1 MAPREPVMTTSKTVS
16 KPVAALFGMVGAL
29 IGGMV
34 LKRTWKL
41 LAHRE
46 DAPDAGDVERGWG
59 EVLAAAA
66 LRGAIAGAVKAA
78 LHRGYLIRR
87 GPHEP
92 EPDQPHRSP
101 DHRRHPVLGAGR

>member
-1 MAPREPVMTTSKTVS
+1 MTASKTVS

-29 IGGMV
+29 IAGMV
-34 LKRTWKL
+34 LKHAWKL

-46 DAPDAGDVERGWG
+46 DAPDTGDLERGWG

-78 LHRGYLIRR
+78 LHRGYLIRHR
-87 GPHEP
+87 PQEP
-92 EPDQPHRSP
+92 EAEQPRRSP
-101 DHRRHPVLGAGR
+101 DRRRRHALSRGAGR